1 MKCDFRG
8 WATKNDLECSDGRII
23 RKGAFADDDGKQVPL
38 VWNHQHDGGGF
49 NVLGHAILRNVED
62 GVIADCYL
70 NDTDQGKNARKLLEH
85 GDISALS
92 IYANKLKQRS
102 ADVLHGCIKEVSL
115 VLAGANPGACITSMN
130 FAHGD
135 DVDEEEAVLYTGE
148 NIEIF
153 HSDEEPEEEAPV
165 AEDEL
170 THADKEPEKEEPK
183 KEESKKEDAS
193 DEKTVKDVVDSMND
207 EQKKVLYALVG
218 MAQDEAGSKKSDDD
232 EEKKG
237 GNPNMKHNAFE
248 SDSPVKGSYIC
259 HADQE
264 EIMKLAK
271 SATVGT
277 FREALN
283 IYKSENEL
291 QHDDLAPASGFNSYN
306 GDIDLL
312 FPEYKDLKNG
322 APDLIT
328 DDQGWISRVIS
339 KTHKLPFSRIRTGQV
354 DIRDVEK
361 IANDPTLRAKG
372 YKKGNKKLL
381 TGNYKL
387 VRRTTD
393 PQTIYVKNALN
404 RDDIIDITDFDYV
417 QYMYNIDKMMLNEEI
432 ATAILFGDGRDD
444 GDPDKIDPAHIRP
457 VWTDDD
463 LYTLHVDYDLD
474 AAKRTFHDSA
484 VQNFGEN
491 YYTAEYMVNL
501 CLYSRENFK
510 GTGTPDMFITPHM
523 LNVMLLARDL
533 NGRRIYSSKA
543 ELTQALNVNEII
555 TVEQMANKTRTVDN
569 KEKKLLCL
577 MVNLAD
583 YSVGSTKGGE
593 ISHFTQ
599 FDIDFNQEKSLIETR
614 MSGALTKV
622 YSAIAIEEEV
632 KVTNP

>member
-1 MKCDFRG
+1 MKCDFSG
-8 WATKNDLECSDGRII
+8 WATKNDLECSDGRVI
-23 RKGAFADDDGKQVPL
+23 RRGAFADDDGKQVPL

-49 NVLGHAILRNVED
+49 NVLGHAVLRNVKD

-85 GDISALS
+85 HDISALS

-102 ADVLHGCIKEVSL
+102 SDVLHGSIKEVSL
-115 VLAGANPGACITSMN
+115 VLAGANPGACITSLN

-135 DVDEEEAVLYTGE
+135 DVDEEEAVIYTGE
-148 NIEIF
+148 NIAIA
-153 HSDEEPEEEAPV
+153 HSIDSDEDMTPEADVDAEEP
-165 AEDEL
+165 L
-170 THADKEPEKEEPK
+170 MHADKEEEEKKP
-183 KEESKKEDAS
+183 ESKS
-193 DEKTVKDVVDSMND
+193 DDGKTIGDVVDSMNE

-218 MAQDEAGSKKSDDD
+218 MAKEEAGGKSEDDD
-232 EEKKG
+232 KEKG
-237 GNPNMKHNAFE
+237 GNKEMKHNAFE
-248 SDSPVKGSYIC
+248 SDAPVRSNYIC

-264 EIMKLAK
+264 EILKLAK
-271 SATVGT
+271 SNQVGS
-277 FREALN
+277 FQDALN
-283 IYKSENEL
+283 IYKEDNEL
-291 QHDDLAPASGFNSYN
+291 QHDGLAPASGFNSYN
-306 GDIDLL
+306 GDVDML
-312 FPEYKDLKNG
+312 FPEYKDLKSG
-322 APDLIT
+322 APELIT
-328 DDQGWISRVIS
+328 DDQGWITKVING
-339 KTHKLPFSRIRTGQV
+339 THKLPFSRVRTGQV
-354 DIRDVEK
+354 DIRNIDK
-361 IANDPTLRAKG
+361 IVNDPQLRARG
-372 YKKGNKKLL
+372 YKKGNKKVL

-404 RDDIIDITDFDYV
+404 KDDITDITDFDYV
-417 QYMYNIDKMMLNEEI
+417 GYMYNIDRMMLNEEI

-457 VWTDDD
+457 IWTDDD
-463 LYTLHVDYDLD
+463 LYTLHVDYDMTE
-474 AAKRTFHDSA
+474 AKKTFHDSA

-491 YYTAEYMVNL
+491 YYAAEYMVNL

-510 GTGTPDMFITPHM
+510 GTGQPTMFITPHM

-533 NGRRIYSSKA
+533 NGRRIYNSKQ
-543 ELTQALNVNEII
+543 ELTQALNVADIVTI
-555 TVEQMANKTRTVDN
+555 EQMVNKTRTVDN
-569 KEKKLLCL
+569 KEKKLIAL

-614 MSGALTKV
+614 ISGALTKV

-632 KVTNP
+632 KEGSNP